1 MNILSKILNLIKSY
15 QYHIFLAA
23 CIGLISVI
31 SYNLGQINSLKK
43 TPISVKDSVNLKA
56 NIFDATNSQPPA
68 LEGRGSLHN
77 VERQKLDTRVVVSKN
92 SDKYHY
98 SWCSG
103 AKRIK
108 LENQIWFTSAQE
120 AESKGYTLAGN
131 CTK

>member
-1 MNILSKILNLIKSY
+1 MSIILSKFLHLIKSH

-43 TPISVKDSVNLKA
+43 IPISVKESTDLKA
-56 NIFDATNSQPPA
+56 DIFDAITNNVQSQISNLKSP
-68 LEGRGSLHN
+68 
-77 VERQKLDTRVVVSKN
+77 KLDTRVVVSKN

-108 LENQIWFTSAQE
+108 PENQIWFNSAAE
-120 AESKGYTLAGN
+120 AEAKGYALAGN
-131 CTK
+131 CNK